1 MITVLVADDHAFVRR
16 ELVDLLAGTEDIRV
30 VAECV
35 DGSEV
40 TRAVART
47 RPDVVLMDL
56 QMPRMSG
63 LEATRA
69 LRTAYPHTRVIVLTG
84 SLSADAA
91 RGARGLGAAGVPAQG
106 GGGAPAEGGRPAR
119 AAGPHPCGGRG
130 RYGVAPGCRGA
141 EPAGDPAQP
150 ALGPD

>member
-35 DGSEV
+35 AGSEV

-63 LEATRA
+63 REATRA

-84 SLSADAA
+84 SLSPA
-91 RGARGLGAAGVPAQG
+91 GARAPRAPWPAGRPPP
-106 GGGAPAEGGRPAR
+106 GAPRR
-119 AAGPHPCGGRG
+119 
-130 RYGVAPGCRGA
+130 
-141 EPAGDPAQP
+141 
-150 ALGPD
+150 

>member
-1 MITVLVADDHAFVRR
+1 MITLLVAHDHALVPRG
-16 ELVDLLAGTEDIRV
+16 LVDLLAGTEDIRV

-91 RGARGLGAAGVPAQG
+91 LEARALGAAGFLLKGGDAGAPPGPIPAG
-106 GGGAPAEGGRPAR
+106 AAGGAAGGPA
-119 AAGPHPCGGRG
+119 
-130 RYGVAPGCRGA
+130 AP
-141 EPAGDPAQP
+141 
-150 ALGPD
+150 

>member
-69 LRTAYPHTRVIVLTG
+69 LRAAQPQARVIVLTG

-91 RGARGLGAAGVPAQG
+91 REARALGAAGFLLKGDDGHALPDHIRTVAAGGTAWHPDAAAQS
-106 GGGAPAEGGRPAR
+106 RPAAR
-119 AAGPHPCGGRG
+119 HGRRSAGMFG
-130 RYGVAPGCRGA
+130 
-141 EPAGDPAQP
+141 
-150 ALGPD
+150 